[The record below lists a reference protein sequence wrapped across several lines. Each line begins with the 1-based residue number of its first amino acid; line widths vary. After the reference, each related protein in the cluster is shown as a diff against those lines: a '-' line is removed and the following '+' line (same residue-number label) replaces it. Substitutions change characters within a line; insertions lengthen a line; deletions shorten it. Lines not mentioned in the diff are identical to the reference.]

1 MRTILDEINDLL
13 EMGVGYTVRLKTIK
27 DDILANK
34 PLWSA
39 DVQYV
44 EELSRVYLQNKKKQ
58 SIQND
63 EKIIIIGTVLALGLF
78 FVFFIVPFPDENPTP
93 EELTPLD
100 SVPADVS
107 PSPADVSPNPEKSLS
122 VNPEFSSAT
131 VIQSSSS
138 TQI

>member
-39 DVQYV
+39 DVHYV
-44 EELSRVYLQNKKKQ
+44 EDLSRSYLQNKKK
-58 SIQND
+58 SSMPNN
-63 EKIIIIGTVLALGLF
+63 EKIIIVGTVLALGLF
-78 FVFFIVPFPDENPTP
+78 FVFFIVPFPDDNPTP

-107 PSPADVSPNPEKSLS
+107 PSPVEVSPNPEKSLS

-138 TQI
+138 TQT

>member
-1 MRTILDEINDLL
+1 MRTILDKINDLL
-13 EMGVGYTVRLKTIK
+13 EMGVGYTTRLKRIN

-39 DVQYV
+39 DVKYV
-44 EELSRVYLQNKKKQ
+44 EELSRVYLQNKKKH
-58 SIQND
+58 SIQNN
-63 EKIIIIGTVLALGLF
+63 EKIIIIGTVVALGLF
-78 FVFFIVPFPDENPTP
+78 FVFFIVPFPDDNPTP

-107 PSPADVSPNPEKSLS
+107 PSPVEVSPNPEKSLS

-138 TQI
+138 TQT

>member
-1 MRTILDEINDLL
+1 MRTILDKINDLL
-13 EMGVGYTVRLKTIK
+13 EMGVGYTTRLKRIK

-44 EELSRVYLQNKKKQ
+44 EEVSRVYLQNKKKH

-78 FVFFIVPFPDENPTP
+78 FVFFIVPFPDDNPTP

-107 PSPADVSPNPEKSLS
+107 PSPVEVSPNPEKSLS

-138 TQI
+138 TQT

>member
-1 MRTILDEINDLL
+1 
-13 EMGVGYTVRLKTIK
+13 MGVGYTTRLKRIN

-44 EELSRVYLQNKKKQ
+44 EELSRSYLQNRKKY
-58 SIQND
+58 SMPNN

-78 FVFFIVPFPDENPTP
+78 FVFFIVPLPDENPTP
-93 EELTPLD
+93 EELTPFD
-100 SVPADVS
+100 SVPQDVS
-107 PSPADVSPNPEKSLS
+107 PSPADVSSNPEKSLS
-122 VNPEFSSAT
+122 VNPEFSSAA

-138 TQI
+138 TQT

>member
-1 MRTILDEINDLL
+1 MRTILDKINDLL
-13 EMGVGYTVRLKTIK
+13 EMGVGYTTRLKRIK
-27 DDILANK
+27 DDILGEK

-44 EELSRVYLQNKKKQ
+44 EELSRVYLQNKKKH

-78 FVFFIVPFPDENPTP
+78 FVFFIVPFPDDNPTP

-107 PSPADVSPNPEKSLS
+107 PSPVEVSPNPEKSLS

-138 TQI
+138 TQT